1 MTTNIVWERDGFLL
15 RSASLDDSE
24 PYYERNYRPL
34 DRELVRMTGCK
45 DSFTRE
51 EVASFFS
58 NSIDAAD
65 RYLFLLISPDN
76 NIVGECVVSE
86 IDPALRSAHF
96 RIAILQ
102 NAYRARG
109 LGTWAVQS
117 VCSFVFDELKM
128 HRLEL
133 NVFSYNAQAQRVYE
147 KSGFRI
153 EGIRRD
159 AIMFNGRYADDILM
173 AMLEDEWRQ
182 RAIPCAPFRG

>member
-1 MTTNIVWERDGFLL
+1 MTTNIVWRRDGFLL
-15 RSASLDDSE
+15 RSARFEDSE
-24 PYYERNYRPL
+24 PYYEQNYNPL

-45 DSFTRE
+45 DSFTKV
-51 EVASFFS
+51 EVTSFFS
-58 NSIDAAD
+58 KSIEAAD
-65 RYLFLLISPDN
+65 RYLFLLMAPDKS
-76 NIVGECVVSE
+76 IIGECVVSE
-86 IDPALRSAHF
+86 IDHTLRSAHF

-117 VCSFVFDELKM
+117 ICSFVFDELKM

-133 NVFSYNAQAQRVYE
+133 NVFSYNTQARRVYE

-159 AIMFNGRYADDILM
+159 AIMYGGKYEDDILM
-173 AMLEDEWRQ
+173 AMLEDEWNL
-182 RAIPCAPFRG
+182 IN

>member
-15 RSASLDDSE
+15 RSASLEDSQ
-24 PYYERNYRPL
+24 PYFEQNYNPL

-51 EVASFFS
+51 EVTSFFS
-58 NSIDAAD
+58 KSIDAAD
-65 RYLFLLISPDN
+65 RYLFLLIAQGN

-102 NAYRARG
+102 NAYRGRG

-117 VCSFVFDELKM
+117 VCSFVFDTLKM

-133 NVFSYNAQAQRVYE
+133 NVFSYNTQAQRVYE

-159 AIMFNGRYADDILM
+159 AIMFNGKYADDILM
-173 AMLEDEWRQ
+173 AMLEDEWRLVH
-182 RAIPCAPFRG
+182 

>member
-1 MTTNIVWERDGFLL
+1 M
-15 RSASLDDSE
+15 
-24 PYYERNYRPL
+24 
-34 DRELVRMTGCK
+34 
-45 DSFTRE
+45 
-51 EVASFFS
+51 
-58 NSIDAAD
+58 
-65 RYLFLLISPDN
+65 LIAQGN

-102 NAYRARG
+102 NAYRGRG

-117 VCSFVFDELKM
+117 VCSFVFDTLKI

-133 NVFSYNAQAQRVYE
+133 NVFSYNTQAQRVYE

-159 AIMFNGRYADDILM
+159 AIMFNGKYADDILM
-173 AMLEDEWRQ
+173 AMLEDEWRLV
-182 RAIPCAPFRG
+182 R